1 MEIINEK
8 DNNKINNILSND
20 TQIIKDMLKDNFQC
34 DKEERLVR
42 ILSEFSTVQ
51 DCLRNEGIFFTVVIF
66 GSSRAVSY
74 ETYESNKIKYENQ
87 LKEFNEKQKNNIPLS
102 DIEIKQYEQTKKDLD
117 RLQKLKWSIKYYSQ
131 ISELSKKLTLFFET
145 QEGQEAVKNMS
156 SQLPKT
162 HHLFKNKS
170 IETQENGEITGSN
183 KITVAVCTGG
193 GPGFMEAANKGSKEA
208 NGKSLG
214 FSITY
219 IENMETVGYPILTH
233 ACICTYLPM
242 LCTYLPM
249 LYTYVPMLIHVC
261 PYYTHTLYFYHILQE
276 EYIKE
281 EHKNLKREL
290 IRSKNEIK
298 RIQSVPLIIG
308 QFLDII
314 DNNYGIV
321 SSTAGSNYYVR
332 ILSTLNKED
341 LKPSVSVAL
350 HRHSHSIVNI
360 LPSESDSSIQLL
372 QVSERPNVKYTDL
385 GGLDTQ
391 KQEMREAV
399 ELPLKSPELYEK
411 IGIEPPMGILIY
423 GPPGTGKTMLVKAVA
438 NETKVT
444 FIGVVGS
451 EFVQKYLG
459 EGPRM
464 VRDVF
469 RLAREN
475 SPSII
480 FIDEVDAIATKRFDA
495 QTGADREVQRI
506 LLELLNQMDGF
517 DKSTN
522 VKVIMATNR
531 ADTLDP
537 ALLRPGRLD
546 RKIEFPLP
554 DRKQKRLI
562 FQTIISKMNVSSD
575 VNIENFVVRTDKIS
589 AADIAAIAQES
600 GMQAIRKNRYI
611 ITASDFEQGY
621 RTHVRK
627 QLRDY
632 EFYNI

>member
-1 MEIINEK
+1 MDSIGKYLKEEDYYIK
-8 DNNKINNILSND
+8 LKILKK
-20 TQIIKDMLKDNFQC
+20 QIDML
-34 DKEERLVR
+34 
-42 ILSEFSTVQ
+42 
-51 DCLRNEGIFFTVVIF
+51 
-66 GSSRAVSY
+66 
-74 ETYESNKIKYENQ
+74 
-87 LKEFNEKQKNNIPLS
+87 NI
-102 DIEIKQYEQTKKDLD
+102 
-117 RLQKLKWSIKYYSQ
+117 
-131 ISELSKKLTLFFET
+131 
-145 QEGQEAVKNMS
+145 
-156 SQLPKT
+156 
-162 HHLFKNKS
+162 
-170 IETQENGEITGSN
+170 
-183 KITVAVCTGG
+183 
-193 GPGFMEAANKGSKEA
+193 
-208 NGKSLG
+208 
-214 FSITY
+214 
-219 IENMETVGYPILTH
+219 
-233 ACICTYLPM
+233 
-242 LCTYLPM
+242 
-249 LYTYVPMLIHVC
+249 
-261 PYYTHTLYFYHILQE
+261 QE

-438 NETKVT
+438 NETQVT

-589 AADIAAIAQES
+589 AADIAAIAQEA

-611 ITASDFEQGY
+611 ITANDFEQGY

-627 QLRDY
+627 QMRDY
-632 EFYNI
+632 DFYNI